1 MIFRGKTKAGEWV
14 EGDLS
19 IGSAEHG
26 WDESKIFIIPRQP
39 LLERIEIIP
48 LTLAQSTGLKDKH
61 GKMIFGS
68 IPVDEK
74 MSEGGS
80 DVRFGNRKKNRF
92 IGRIFYEDQFCA
104 FGCWENSLKN
114 PTFYFCSENMEII
127 DNPELI

>member
-14 EGDLS
+14 EGYLIS
-19 IGSAEHG
+19 PNRIMVWKEICMQS
-26 WDESKIFIIPRQP
+26 ESYEVLP
-39 LLERIEIIP
+39 ESVAME
-48 LTLAQSTGLKDKH
+48 TTVKDKH

-68 IPVDEK
+68 IPVGGK

-114 PTFYFCSENMEII
+114 PTFYFCNENMEII